1 MRLPQVLHAT
11 GSSRIGIATIVKC
24 LACEKTAAEARVAV
38 VWGNMKCRRDGKPP
52 WTTTQQSMPS
62 RALSR
67 VRIAWRAPPV
77 IRY

>member
-11 GSSRIGIATIVKC
+11 GSSRIGIANIVRC

-38 VWGNMKCRRDGKPP
+38 VWGNIKCPRDGAGKLP

-67 VRIAWRAPPV
+67 VRIAW
-77 IRY
+77 